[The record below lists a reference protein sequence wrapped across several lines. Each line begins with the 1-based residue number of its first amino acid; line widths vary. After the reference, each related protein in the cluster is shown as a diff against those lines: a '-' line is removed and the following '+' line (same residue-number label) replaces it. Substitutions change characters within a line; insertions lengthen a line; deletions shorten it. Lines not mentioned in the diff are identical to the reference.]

1 MTCVP
6 SSLQDSRPEG
16 REERMFEAAS
26 AARNQTDGLEQQEQE
41 QEEEV
46 GRKVRKRILP
56 AAETLTLRMRK
67 LMMRHK
73 ITVSRM

>member
-1 MTCVP
+1 
-6 SSLQDSRPEG
+6 
-16 REERMFEAAS
+16 MFEAAS
-26 AARNQTDGLEQQEQE
+26 AARNQTDGLEQQKEQQQE

-56 AAETLTLRMRK
+56 AAETLTLRMRR

-73 ITVSRM
+73 IIVSRL